1 MQKTCYLQTRTK
13 PSENGINNI
22 NNALQEKFTELGIT
36 DYTSALDTFVTDT
49 FLRPNDL
56 NLGSPI
62 SNTFIS
68 NNKVVLNEIYIKLD
82 STDMIADL
90 NSLFII
96 LYEKASDDLKNKIIL
111 VSKTRFL
118 TYIVASLLYGMLVE
132 IKDVPSMQNN
142 PFHLTY

>member
-1 MQKTCYLQTRTK
+1 MIY
-13 PSENGINNI
+13 

>member
-1 MQKTCYLQTRTK
+1 MIY
-13 PSENGINNI
+13 

-36 DYTSALDTFVTDT
+36 DYTSALDTFVTNT
-49 FLRPNDL
+49 FLQPNDL

-82 STDMIADL
+82 STDMISDL

-118 TYIVASLLYGMLVE
+118 TYIVAALLYGMLVE
-132 IKDVPSMQNN
+132 IKDVPSMENN

>member
-1 MQKTCYLQTRTK
+1 MIY
-13 PSENGINNI
+13 

-56 NLGSPI
+56 NLESPI

>member
-1 MQKTCYLQTRTK
+1 MIY
-13 PSENGINNI
+13 

-36 DYTSALDTFVTDT
+36 DYTSALDTFVTNT
-49 FLRPNDL
+49 FLQPNDL

-68 NNKVVLNEIYIKLD
+68 NNKVVLNEIYTKLD
-82 STDMIADL
+82 STDMISDL

-118 TYIVASLLYGMLVE
+118 TYIVAALLYGMLVE

>member
-1 MQKTCYLQTRTK
+1 MSFNLEFIMIY
-13 PSENGINNI
+13 

-36 DYTSALDTFVTDT
+36 DYTSALDTFVTNT
-49 FLRPNDL
+49 FLQPNDL

>member
-1 MQKTCYLQTRTK
+1 MIY
-13 PSENGINNI
+13 

-36 DYTSALDTFVTDT
+36 DYTSALDTFVTNT
-49 FLRPNDL
+49 FLQPNDL

-68 NNKVVLNEIYIKLD
+68 NNKVVLNEIYTKLD

-118 TYIVASLLYGMLVE
+118 TYIVAALLYGMLVE